1 MFLGNEFAFYTE
13 VFEMIRPIRILLVF
27 GAVLVS
33 MLRCAGAQENQVKKT
48 QGRPATPVSG
58 AQMFKEYCA
67 VCHGAGGNGDGPVA
81 TALKVSTPDLT
92 TLARR
97 HDGQFPGDYIAN
109 ILKNGV
115 QKPAHGSGEM
125 PVWGPIFETMN
136 RWNALCPGM
145 EETPVTLQIAN
156 ITSYLKSIQ
165 RK

>member
-1 MFLGNEFAFYTE
+1 
-13 VFEMIRPIRILLVF
+13 MIRLIRNLMVF
-27 GAVLVS
+27 GVALVS
-33 MLRCAGAQENQVKKT
+33 ILRFTGAQENQVKKT
-48 QGRPATPVSG
+48 QARPAMPVSG
-58 AQMFKEYCA
+58 AQMFKQYCA

-81 TALKVSTPDLT
+81 TALKVPTPDLT
-92 TLARR
+92 TLAQR
-97 HDGQFPGDYIAN
+97 HGGKFPDDYIAS

-136 RWNALCPGM
+136 RWSALCPDM
-145 EETPVTLQIAN
+145 EEIPVTLRITN